1 MVIYY
6 CEETINK
13 RREPRGMDNYKK
25 IIETCAAQ
33 EDKYVFESF
42 TRKDAMELGRLIAE
56 NARRTYGTGI
66 AVGVAVNGLK
76 VFQYVDEGATIHNA
90 EWLDRKIATV
100 TQFHKSS
107 LRVWAEFEDAGI
119 TLEGE
124 RLNPYQFA
132 LCGGGFPLTVRG
144 AGVIGVIAASGLPH
158 LDDHQVLID
167 ALEEFIR

>member
-1 MVIYY
+1 
-6 CEETINK
+6 
-13 RREPRGMDNYKK
+13 MDNYKK
-25 IIETCAAQ
+25 IIETCTAQ
-33 EDKYVFESF
+33 EEKYIFDSF
-42 TRKDAMELGRLIAE
+42 TRKDAMKLGGMIVEA
-56 NARRTYGTGI
+56 ARETYGTGI
-66 AVGVAVNGLK
+66 AVGIAINGLK

-107 LRVWAEFEDAGI
+107 LRVWAEFEDQGI

-144 AGVIGVIAASGLPH
+144 AGVVGVIAASGLPH
-158 LDDHQVLID
+158 LEDHQVLVD
-167 ALEEFIR
+167 TLEKWMK

>member
-1 MVIYY
+1 MEDY
-6 CEETINK
+6 
-13 RREPRGMDNYKK
+13 RK

-33 EDKYVFESF
+33 EERYVFESF
-42 TRKDAMELGRLIAE
+42 TRENAMELGKMIAE
-56 NARRTYGTGI
+56 TARETYGTGI

-107 LRVWAEFEDAGI
+107 LRVWAEFEDKGI
-119 TLEGE
+119 TLAGE

-132 LCGGGFPLTVRG
+132 LCGGGFPLAVKG

-158 LDDHQVLID
+158 LDDHQILID
-167 ALEEFIR
+167 VLEKWFGQN